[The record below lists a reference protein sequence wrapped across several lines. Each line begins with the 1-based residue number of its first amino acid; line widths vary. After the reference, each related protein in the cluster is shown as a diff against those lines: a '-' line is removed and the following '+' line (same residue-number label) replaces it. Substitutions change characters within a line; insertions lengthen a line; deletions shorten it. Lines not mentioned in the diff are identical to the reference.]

1 MSTRIARR
9 MNRRRV
15 EYERQEKE
23 KLGWSILYDMADKLR
38 RIKGCIK
45 ENPVVMLENSE
56 NELKQHMHSQG
67 VKNHKGMLLFRQQA
81 AYMIKKRYIE
91 SGIDHLLIMARKKSI
106 Y

>member
-1 MSTRIARR
+1 MSTGIARR
-9 MNRRRV
+9 MNRRRI

-38 RIKGCIK
+38 RIKGRIK
-45 ENPVVMLENSE
+45 ENSVVMLENSE

-81 AYMIKKRYIE
+81 AYMIKKGYIE
-91 SGIDHLLIMARKKSI
+91 SGIDHLLITATQKSKR
-106 Y
+106 